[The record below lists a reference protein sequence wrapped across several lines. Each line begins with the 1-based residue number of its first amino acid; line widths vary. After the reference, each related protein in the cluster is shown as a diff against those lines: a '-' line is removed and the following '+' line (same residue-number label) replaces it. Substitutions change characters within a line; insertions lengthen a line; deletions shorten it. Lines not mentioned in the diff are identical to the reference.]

1 MGTTIKILLAT
12 LILPLLAN
20 AAGAA
25 GSGSG
30 MEIAGPVSAEIVRVI
45 DGDTVLVMARPWPQ
59 QIVEVYVRLRGID
72 APELKSSCAATRD
85 AGRQALIA
93 LENLLRSQGE
103 IRLSRISGDK
113 YFGRVLAD
121 ISFPDGRNPA
131 QEMLSAGHAVAY
143 AGGQRS
149 KACASFW

>member
-1 MGTTIKILLAT
+1 MGTTIKILLAA

-20 AAGAA
+20 TSAAR
-25 GSGSG
+25 SGSG
-30 MEIAGPVSAEIVRVI
+30 VEIAGPVSAEIVRVI